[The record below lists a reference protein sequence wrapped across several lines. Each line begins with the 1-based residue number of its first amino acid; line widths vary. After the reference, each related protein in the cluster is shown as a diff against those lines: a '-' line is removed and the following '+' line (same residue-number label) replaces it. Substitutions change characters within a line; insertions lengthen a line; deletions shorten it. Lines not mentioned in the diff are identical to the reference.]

1 MVIASELLD
10 IGSIRW
16 GAVHSIGISNGFRYD
31 LINCTD
37 QMHLFYLGQIPC
49 KICMTQWPC

>member
-49 KICMTQWPC
+49 KICLIQWPC